1 MCDTFCVRRPDRMLF
16 AKNSDRPEN
25 EAQVVE
31 AHARRAAA
39 TDPDARTLQAQ
50 YLALADPGAAAMVV
64 SRPTWLRGAEHGV
77 NEHRV
82 AVGNEKIWTVDDPR
96 GAPPALLGMDL
107 VALVLERA
115 HDADDGLSVLTTL
128 LDEHGQG
135 GSGEADRDEPYYS
148 SFLIADPHRAWIVE
162 TSGRRFA
169 ARPARA
175 GDAISN
181 RVSIG
186 TDWTVASSDV
196 APGTDIDTW
205 RQPRIPTGIADGR
218 LAATHACV
226 AEATT
231 ARELVATLRHHG
243 GTGAGGNH
251 AGGRSWGAPGSPA
264 AELVPLPIEIGDD
277 FSGITV
283 CMHTRGLDT
292 TTASMVCELPVDPGD
307 AVRAWFALGS
317 PCASVYVPAFP
328 PFVAPELSRP
338 EEWHRFAALRSR
350 VERDPAALAE
360 VRCELAPVE
369 AALWDEAESCADSAR
384 AAFAARAF
392 APVDAALARLG
403 V

>member
-1 MCDTFCVRRPDRMLF
+1 MCDTFCVRRAGGMLF
-16 AKNSDRPEN
+16 AKNSDRPAD

-31 AHARRAAA
+31 SRGRRTSASG
-39 TDPDARTLQAQ
+39 TVRMQ
-50 YLALADPGAAAMVV
+50 YLTLPDPGAAAVVV
-64 SRPTWLRGAEHGV
+64 SRPTWLRGCEHGV

-115 HDADDGLSVLTTL
+115 RDADEALEVLTRL
-128 LDEHGQG
+128 VAEHGQG

-148 SFLIADPHRAWIVE
+148 SFLIADPFRAWIVE

-169 ARPARA
+169 ARPAAA

-205 RQPRIPTGIADGR
+205 RHPRIPTEIADWR
-218 LAATHACV
+218 LGATRACV

-231 ARELVATLRHHG
+231 PRELVATLRHHG
-243 GTGAGGNH
+243 G
-251 AGGRSWGAPGSPA
+251 RPWGAPGA
-264 AELVPLPIEIGDD
+264 RAEEIAPLPAEIGDD

-283 CMHTRGLDT
+283 CMHTRGADT
-292 TTASMVCELPVDPGD
+292 TTASMVCELPADPGVG
-307 AVRAWFALGS
+307 VRAWFALGS

-328 PFVAPELSRP
+328 PAVAPELARP
-338 EEWHRFAALRSR
+338 DEWHRFAALRTR
-350 VERDPAALAE
+350 VEGDSEALAE
-360 VRCELAPVE
+360 VRRELAPVE
-369 AALWDEAESCADSAR
+369 AALWDEADACVAGGGDRS
-384 AAFAARAF
+384 AFAARAF
-392 APVDAALARLG
+392 APVDAALRRLG

>member
-16 AKNSDRPEN
+16 AKNSDRPPN

-31 AHARRAAA
+31 ARARRAAA
-39 TDPDARTLQAQ
+39 TGTGARTLRTQ
-50 YLALADPGAAAMVV
+50 YLALPDPGAAAVVV
-64 SRPTWLRGAEHGV
+64 SRPTWLRGAEHGI

-82 AVGNEKIWTVDDPR
+82 AVGNEKIWTVDDPH

-115 HDADDGLSVLTTL
+115 HDADDALSVLTSL
-128 LDEHGQG
+128 LEEHGQG

-181 RVSIG
+181 RVSMR
-186 TDWTVASSDV
+186 TDWTVGSSDL

-205 RQPRIPTGIADGR
+205 RQRLIPTGIADGR
-218 LAATHACV
+218 LAATRACV
-226 AEATT
+226 AAATT

-243 GTGAGGNH
+243 GG
-251 AGGRSWGAPGSPA
+251 SWGAPGSPA
-264 AELVPLPIEIGDD
+264 GELSPLPTEIGDD
-277 FSGITV
+277 FSGVTV
-283 CMHTRGLDT
+283 CMHTRGLDAT
-292 TTASMVCELPVDPGD
+292 AASMVCELPVDPGD

-328 PFVAPELSRP
+328 PFVAPELARP
-338 EEWHRFAALRSR
+338 EQWQRFAALRDR
-350 VERDPAALAE
+350 VERDPAALGA
-360 VRCELAPVE
+360 VRSQLAPVE
-369 AALWDEAESCADSAR
+369 ASLWDEADACADSAR

-392 APVDAALARLG
+392 APVDAALSRLG

>member
-16 AKNSDRPEN
+16 AKSSDRPPN

-31 AHARRAAA
+31 AHDRRPAAA
-39 TDPDARTLQAQ
+39 DGGARTLRTQ
-50 YLALADPGAAAMVV
+50 YLTLPDPGAAAVVV
-64 SRPTWLRGAEHGV
+64 SRPTWLRGAEHGI

-96 GAPPALLGMDL
+96 GEPPALLGMDL

-115 HDADDGLSVLTTL
+115 HDADEGLSVLTAL

-162 TSGRRFA
+162 TSNRRFA

-205 RQPRIPTGIADGR
+205 RAPRIPTGIADGR
-218 LAATHACV
+218 LAATRACV
-226 AEATT
+226 ADATT

-243 GTGAGGNH
+243 GND

-264 AELVPLPIEIGDD
+264 GEVSPLPTAIGDD

-292 TTASMVCELPVDPGD
+292 TAASMVCELPVGPEDP
-307 AVRAWFALGS
+307 VRAWFALGS
-317 PCASVYVPAFP
+317 PCASVYVPTFP
-328 PFVAPELSRP
+328 PFVAPELARS
-338 EEWHRFAALRSR
+338 EQWQRFAALRGR

-360 VRCELAPVE
+360 VRHELAPVE
-369 AALWDEAESCADSAR
+369 ASLWDEADACAASAR
-384 AAFAARAF
+384 AAFAVRAF